1 MNNQSGLKSFLKSSV
16 VLLGVLSAGYL
27 IENIQFRG
35 RSFMAVAV
43 LLIVLFVY
51 GIWLFGFRQSMEKY
65 EPIGVPVWLVW
76 LGIGVFVG
84 VLLALCFTQSFQLID
99 SALGR
104 LLLSCTLAT
113 AGAALLSLTQQ
124 QRSPYL
130 NFAMIL
136 VGFGAL
142 YRLGVFIPQ
151 IQATPFSLGWSEGS
165 RYYNASLFLSESIY
179 GEQLPLPVLHPSRYL
194 MQAVPFFLGI
204 RSILVHRLWQV
215 LLWIG
220 MTAWG
225 AVLLAKRF
233 RGKLALPFWLLII
246 ALALFF
252 FQGAVYFHLMVC
264 VILVLMGYQKGKPW
278 RTLLFVLL
286 ASVWAGISRVN
297 WMPVPGLLAAALYL
311 LDEPL
316 DGKPWL
322 KYVSFPVLWAVAG
335 VGMAWLS
342 QQVYIRLSGNDP
354 ALFGSA
360 FSSELLWS
368 RLWPNATF
376 SLGII
381 FAILLVCLPGF
392 ILLWETWHNGS
403 KPQVHWL
410 RWLGLAAILLAFLGG
425 GILVSLKIGGGGD
438 LHNLDAFLVFWA
450 LIAGSLITGAYTSE
464 QTQPAVSPLKIE
476 SFGWIL
482 AMVVPMFFVVMQGAH
497 WGFISREAQMPEV
510 QQMQAVLDLLKD
522 QTGEVLFIADR
533 QLVTFGEI
541 EGIRMEPDYE
551 KVFLMEMA
559 MGNNKPYLQGFY
571 QQISSHAYKAIIT
584 DTLYTG
590 KQGQTHAFGDENDT
604 WVIKVLIPML
614 EEYEPAADWQ
624 NGGVNL
630 LIPKGQPELLEA
642 IQQLAP

>member
-1 MNNQSGLKSFLKSSV
+1 MKTQAGLKSFLKSSV
-16 VLLGVLSAGYL
+16 VLLALISAGYL
-27 IENIQFRG
+27 IENFHFRG
-35 RSFMAVAV
+35 RSFWAVAG
-43 LLIVLFVY
+43 LLIILVTF
-51 GIWLFGFRQSMEKY
+51 GIWLFIPRQNTEKS
-65 EPIGVPVWLVW
+65 ELIKLPLWLIW
-76 LGIGVFVG
+76 IGIGVLATA
-84 VLLALCFTQSFQLID
+84 LLKLCFTQSFQLIN

-124 QRSPYL
+124 QNSPYL
-130 NFAMIL
+130 NFAIIL
-136 VGFGAL
+136 LGFGAL

-165 RYYNASLFLSESIY
+165 RYYNASLFLSEKIY

-194 MQAVPFFLGI
+194 MQALPFFLGI
-204 RSILVHRLWQV
+204 RSILAHRLWQV

-225 AVLLAKRF
+225 AALLAKRF
-233 RGKLALPFWLLII
+233 RGKLALPFWLLMIG
-246 ALALFF
+246 LALFF
-252 FQGAVYFHLMVC
+252 FQGAIYFHLMVC
-264 VILVLMGYQKGKPW
+264 VILVLIGYRRDKPW

-316 DGKPWL
+316 EGKPWL
-322 KYVSFPVLWAVAG
+322 KYLTYPVLWAVTG
-335 VGMAWLS
+335 VGTSWLS
-342 QQVYIRLSGNDP
+342 QQMYIHLSGNDP

-381 FAILLVCLPGF
+381 FAILLVCLPGI
-392 ILLWETWHNGS
+392 ILLWETWHHGS
-403 KPQVHWL
+403 KPQLHWL

-438 LHNLDAFLVFWA
+438 LHNLDAFLVFRA
-450 LIAGSLITGAYTSE
+450 LIAGSLITGAYMPE
-464 QTQPAVSPLKIE
+464 QNPPAANTLKME

-482 AMVVPMFFVVMQGAH
+482 VLVVPVFFVVMQGAH

-522 QTGEVLFIADR
+522 EPGDVLFISDR
-533 QLVTFGEI
+533 QLVTFGELT
-541 EGIRMEPDYE
+541 GVRMVPDYE

-559 MGNNKPYLQGFY
+559 MGNNQPYLQGFY
-571 QQISSHAYKAIIT
+571 QQLENNAFKAIIT
-584 DTLYTG
+584 DTLNTQ
-590 KQGQTHAFGDENDT
+590 KQGRTRAFGDENDT
-604 WVIKVLIPML
+604 WVEKVLLPML
-614 EEYEPAADWQ
+614 ALYEPAADWQ

-630 LIPKGQPELLEA
+630 LIPKGQPELLQA

>member
-1 MNNQSGLKSFLKSSV
+1 MDIKEYQHFYKQNLWILVIISFVSFVENFLHHWYYSAAAT
-16 VLLGVLSAGYL
+16 LG
-27 IENIQFRG
+27 
-35 RSFMAVAV
+35 
-43 LLIVLFVY
+43 LLILLV
-51 GIWLFGFRQSMEKY
+51 GIRVFWFNKATGKTVNEVIPKWLNWLI
-65 EPIGVPVWLVW
+65 IGIFQ
-76 LGIGVFVG
+76 LG
-84 VLLALCFTQSFQLID
+84 LLALFFSQGSQMLGSGF
-99 SALGR
+99 GR
-104 LLLSCTLAT
+104 LLLVCLMAFISTIVHCH
-113 AGAALLSLTQQ
+113 SKNHQ
-124 QRSPYL
+124 SPYL
-130 NFAMIL
+130 NWSITL
-136 VGFGAL
+136 LTFGAL
-142 YRLGVFIPQ
+142 YRLGVFFPQ

-165 RYYNASLFLSESIY
+165 RYYNASLFLSEKIY

-194 MQAVPFFLGI
+194 MQALPFFLGI
-204 RSILVHRLWQV
+204 RSILAHRLWQV

-225 AVLLAKRF
+225 AALLAKRF
-233 RGKLALPFWLLII
+233 RGKLALPFWLLMIG
-246 ALALFF
+246 LALFF

-264 VILVLMGYQKGKPW
+264 VILVLIGYRRDKPW

-316 DGKPWL
+316 EGKPWL
-322 KYVSFPVLWAVAG
+322 KYLTYPVLWAVTG
-335 VGMAWLS
+335 VGTSWLS
-342 QQVYIRLSGNDP
+342 QQMYIHLSGNDP

-381 FAILLVCLPGF
+381 FAILLVCLPGI
-392 ILLWETWHNGS
+392 ILLWETWHHGS
-403 KPQVHWL
+403 KPQLHWL

-450 LIAGSLITGAYTSE
+450 LIAGSLITGAYMPE
-464 QTQPAVSPLKIE
+464 QNPPAANTLKME

-482 AMVVPMFFVVMQGAH
+482 VLVVPVFFVVMQGAH

-522 QTGEVLFIADR
+522 EPGDVLFISDR
-533 QLVTFGEI
+533 QLVTFGELT
-541 EGIRMEPDYE
+541 GVRMVPDYE

-559 MGNNKPYLQGFY
+559 MGNNQPYLQGFY
-571 QQISSHAYKAIIT
+571 QQLENNAFKAIIT
-584 DTLYTG
+584 DTLNTQ
-590 KQGQTHAFGDENDT
+590 KQGRTRAFGDENDT
-604 WVIKVLIPML
+604 WVEKVLLPML
-614 EEYEPAADWQ
+614 ALYEPAADWQ

-630 LIPKGQPELLEA
+630 LIPKGQPELLQA

>member
-1 MNNQSGLKSFLKSSV
+1 MKKLSVLESFLKSSIS
-16 VLLGVLSAGYL
+16 LLVVLSAGYL
-27 IENIQFRG
+27 IENMHFRG
-35 RSFMAVAV
+35 RSFWAVAG
-43 LLIVLFVY
+43 LLIILIASGV
-51 GIWLFGFRQSMEKY
+51 WLFGMGHSLEKCKQWKF
-65 EPIGVPVWLVW
+65 PAGLVW
-76 LGIGVFVG
+76 LGISVLAVA
-84 VLLALCFTQSFQLID
+84 LLALFFTQSFQLID

-104 LLLSCTLAT
+104 LLLSCVLAV
-113 AGAALLSLTQQ
+113 AGALLLNTTQ
-124 QRSPYL
+124 QRSAYL
-130 NFAMIL
+130 NFAIIL
-136 VGFGAL
+136 LCFGAL

-204 RSILVHRLWQV
+204 HSILAHRLWQV

-225 AVLLAKRF
+225 AALLAKRF
-233 RGKLALPFWLLII
+233 RGKLALPFWLLVIGI
-246 ALALFF
+246 ALFF

-264 VILVLMGYQKGKPW
+264 VILVLLGYRKDTPW

-311 LDEPL
+311 LDEPV
-316 DGKPWL
+316 DAKNWT
-322 KYVSFPVLWAVAG
+322 KYVQFPVLWAVAG
-335 VGMAWLS
+335 VGTAWLS

-360 FSSELLWS
+360 FSSELLWN
-368 RLWPNATF
+368 RLLPNATF

-381 FAILLVCLPGF
+381 LAILLVCLPGSV
-392 ILLWETWHNGS
+392 LLWETWHNGN

-450 LIAGSLITGAYTSE
+450 LIAGSLITGAYSPE

-482 AMVVPMFFVVMQGAH
+482 AMVVPVFFVVMQGAH
-497 WGFISREAQMPEV
+497 WSFISREAQMPEV

-522 QTGEVLFIADR
+522 QPGKALFIADR

-541 EGIRMEPDYE
+541 EGVRMEPDYE

-571 QQISSHAYKAIIT
+571 HQISSHAYKAIIT

-590 KQGQTHAFGDENDT
+590 KQGQTHAFGDENDI
-604 WVIKVLIPML
+604 WVFKVLIPML
-614 EEYEPAADWQ
+614 EEYEPAASWQ
-624 NGGVNL
+624 DGGVNL
-630 LIPKGQPELLEA
+630 LIPKGQPEILQA